1 MACAARR
8 WAVEGWSSCVAYIVP
23 WLGVTEKAAD
33 APAKKSQRKGANV
46 LTSFTTAMSVT
57 DVCLGDERRE
67 NVSSGALPPQGLER
81 CSFRGGRGRAIA
93 QMERLVGRCAMAPL
107 EPP

>member
-1 MACAARR
+1 M
-8 WAVEGWSSCVAYIVP
+8 AYIVP

-67 NVSSGALPPQGLER
+67 NVSSGAAQWHRSSPREDTL
-81 CSFRGGRGRAIA
+81 RAEDTWHHPSA
-93 QMERLVGRCAMAPL
+93 HEW
-107 EPP
+107 